1 MLVKF
6 LRRMRRRAE
15 LALLGWQSPPVVILM
30 RYSVLHSPENG
41 GAAWRLGRGTDLDG
55 IRAKLF
61 DANRLNQRLLALQRV
76 VLPSLKGQT
85 VALNPRRH
93 RLAVITSQ
101 SLPTDHMQALRDA
114 LAPYPWARV
123 ETVAVDA
130 PTDYQAVVSSFLK
143 ETGAGNG
150 VVVTA
155 RLDDDDALGKRYLE
169 RLIVHATPAND
180 GNAVTFPLGYIGV
193 YDAEKGAFSRFSET
207 RLPFTAQG
215 LAHIETYDG
224 NQFCGRTVFGLGNHM
239 KVGSRWPY
247 VTDDSFR
254 AYIRSVY
261 REQDTRGGD
270 MKAVKESPG
279 VPAREVRRH
288 VRMPI
293 TRFDWRK
300 SW

>member
-180 GNAVTFPLGYIGV
+180 GHAVTFPLGYIGL
-193 YDAEKGAFSRFSET
+193 YGAETGTFSDFCRT
-207 RLPFTAQG
+207 RNPFYALG
-215 LAHIETYDG
+215 LAMVESFDG
-224 NQFCGRTVFGLGNHM
+224 KNFAGRTVYGLGDHT
-239 KVGSRWPY
+239 KIEARWPH
-247 VTDDSFR
+247 TIDESIR
-254 AYIRSVY
+254 AYIRTIY
-261 REQDTRGGD
+261 PEQDTAGRSAK
-270 MKAVKESPG
+270 MFKQENA
-279 VPAREVRRH
+279 ARRRDVAIH
-288 VRMPI
+288 IGMVSATLAHRAQ
-293 TRFDWRK
+293 
-300 SW
+300 